1 MVDNRSL
8 REALERQ
15 IAYRLGAT
23 VSAKK
28 ASTLHRLIPVYHH
41 HWTAIGRT
49 FYVPSTEAYDA
60 DPWYSFK
67 MLAQGYV
74 LLEEQKKSWLFWP
87 KWLFPQGFA
96 ALALL
101 AVFSPWWLLALI
113 FLAPW
118 PAPWR
123 RDYLIRAYGMG
134 VAIGVW
140 THGQH
145 IAPLVL
151 SARVRRIHN
160 AYYDWPSANKLDTV
174 RRLHQFNDAAVT
186 GSLCRDSTAFRDVL
200 FLLVRAGKYVPHR
213 DSHRYNTYQRD
224 RIVVEAQ

>member
-1 MVDNRSL
+1 MADNRNL

-15 IAYRLGAT
+15 IAHRLG
-23 VSAKK
+23 VKVRAKK
-28 ASTLHRLIPVYHH
+28 ASMLHAHIPVYRH
-41 HWTAIGRT
+41 HWSAIGRT

-74 LLEEQKKSWLFWP
+74 LLEEQKKDRLFWP

-101 AVFSPWWLLALI
+101 AVFSPWWLLTLI

-123 RDYLIRAYGMG
+123 RDYLVRAYGMG

-140 THGQH
+140 THGQNTT
-145 IAPLVL
+145 PSVL
-151 SARVRRIHN
+151 SARVHRIHN
-160 AYYDWPSANKLDTV
+160 AYYLWPCFNKLDAV
-174 RRLHQFNDAAVT
+174 RRLHKFNSAAIT
-186 GSLCRDSTAFRDVL
+186 GSVCRESEAFHDVL
-200 FLLVRAGKYVPHR
+200 FLLVRTGKYTPHH
-213 DSHRYNTYQRD
+213 DSHQYNTYQRD
-224 RIVVEAQ
+224 RVVLEAR